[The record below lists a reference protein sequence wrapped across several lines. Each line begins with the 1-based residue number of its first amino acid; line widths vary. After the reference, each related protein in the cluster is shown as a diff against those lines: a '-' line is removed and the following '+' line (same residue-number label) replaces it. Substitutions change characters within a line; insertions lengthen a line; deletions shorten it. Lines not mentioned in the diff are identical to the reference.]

1 MPSSLLLHVSLDRRD
16 NEERGKIRAIHRGDT
31 SDEGGATASNA
42 RARILRGRHGQDR
55 GDREGEARARGAR
68 GYRDR
73 RASRRASP
81 PIPSP
86 PPARPDPSSL
96 SLPHLHSGAS
106 AGPRR
111 QRGAPATAAP
121 GPHTHRRE
129 RAVGV
134 HGGLGARQLLQGRRP
149 DQHPPR
155 HTQVSV
161 AFPEE
166 TLGNPTPIFHLLNRE
181 NHNQNQTFLAQALR
195 ARHLRRIRRL
205 HPGLTRPR
213 TGT

>member
-1 MPSSLLLHVSLDRRD
+1 VVFLSLLENFLGGDERERRYI
-16 NEERGKIRAIHRGDT
+16 GAIHHTKAEPQPRT
-31 SDEGGATASNA
+31 HAHASFEGVMVRTVETEKEK
-42 RARILRGRHGQDR
+42 RAREALEATEIAVPLDVRPRRSRPLHRH
-55 GDREGEARARGAR
+55 ALTLPL
-68 GYRDR
+68 Y
-73 RASRRASP
+73 
-81 PIPSP
+81 PIPTST
-86 PPARPDPSSL
+86 L
-96 SLPHLHSGAS
+96 GAS

-121 GPHTHRRE
+121 GPNTHRRE

-166 TLGNPTPIFHLLNRE
+166 TLGNPPSISSTEKTMTKTKLFW
-181 NHNQNQTFLAQALR
+181 
-195 ARHLRRIRRL
+195 LRRYEPAIYAGFDDFIPDLPDPEQVRK
-205 HPGLTRPR
+205 HPP
-213 TGT
+213 

>member
-1 MPSSLLLHVSLDRRD
+1 MVRTV
-16 NEERGKIRAIHRGDT
+16 ETEK
-31 SDEGGATASNA
+31 EK
-42 RARILRGRHGQDR
+42 RAR
-55 GDREGEARARGAR
+55 EALEATEIAVPLDVRP
-68 GYRDR
+68 R
-73 RASRRASP
+73 RFR
-81 PIPSP
+81 P

-96 SLPHLHSGAS
+96 SFPHLHPGAS

>member
-1 MPSSLLLHVSLDRRD
+1 MVRTV
-16 NEERGKIRAIHRGDT
+16 ETEK
-31 SDEGGATASNA
+31 EK
-42 RARILRGRHGQDR
+42 RAREALEATEIAVPLDVRPRRSRPLHRH
-55 GDREGEARARGAR
+55 ALTLPL
-68 GYRDR
+68 Y
-73 RASRRASP
+73 
-81 PIPSP
+81 PIPTST
-86 PPARPDPSSL
+86 L
-96 SLPHLHSGAS
+96 GAS

-121 GPHTHRRE
+121 GPHPHRRE

-166 TLGNPTPIFHLLNRE
+166 TLGNPLPIFHLLNRE

>member
-1 MPSSLLLHVSLDRRD
+1 LPSVVVVARLFPRTRRD
-16 NEERGKIRAIHRGDT
+16 TEILRRYICDT
-31 SDEGGATASNA
+31 SHEGGATASNA

-73 RASRRASP
+73 RAPRRASP

-96 SLPHLHSGAS
+96 SHPHLNPRSERRTPTPARSASHRCARSSSPSTGTRSRSTWWTGRSPTS
-106 AGPRR
+106 AGPATRSTSSTSYPSKRR
-111 QRGAPATAAP
+111 LPRGNT
-121 GPHTHRRE
+121 
-129 RAVGV
+129 
-134 HGGLGARQLLQGRRP
+134 RQ
-149 DQHPPR
+149 
-155 HTQVSV
+155 
-161 AFPEE
+161 
-166 TLGNPTPIFHLLNRE
+166 PTFHLLNRE
-181 NHNQNQTFLAQALR
+181 NHDQNQTFLAQALR

-205 HPGLTRPR
+205 HPGPTRPR